1 MIKLKS
7 KKTRMG
13 IMLFLVP
20 ALVIYLVFQ
29 IIPII
34 GSIYFSLVDWNGIA
48 GSAPKFVGLKN
59 YIDAFHNAD
68 FILSLKNMARM
79 VIISVICHTP
89 VSYTHLDVYKRQ
101 IMYCMLIVD
110 DEDQER
116 LESNLF

>member
-34 GSIYFSLVDWNGIA
+34 GSIYFSLLTGTELQD
-48 GSAPKFVGLKN
+48 L
-59 YIDAFHNAD
+59 
-68 FILSLKNMARM
+68 R
-79 VIISVICHTP
+79 
-89 VSYTHLDVYKRQ
+89 R
-101 IMYCMLIVD
+101 
-110 DEDQER
+110 
-116 LESNLF
+116 NL

>member
-48 GSAPKFVGLKN
+48 DRTFELIGAAFGGLA
-59 YIDAFHNAD
+59 AF
-68 FILSLKNMARM
+68 L
-79 VIISVICHTP
+79 
-89 VSYTHLDVYKRQ
+89 
-101 IMYCMLIVD
+101 
-110 DEDQER
+110 
-116 LESNLF
+116 

>member
-1 MIKLKS
+1 
-7 KKTRMG
+7 MG

-59 YIDAFHNAD
+59 YISVMVESDGLKN
-68 FILSLKNMARM
+68 IINSIVYVVLSLLLAMPIGIGVGTLLN
-79 VIISVICHTP
+79 
-89 VSYTHLDVYKRQ
+89 
-101 IMYCMLIVD
+101 
-110 DEDQER
+110 
-116 LESNLF
+116 

>member
-34 GSIYFSLVDWNGIA
+34 GSIYFSCLLYT
-48 GSAPKFVGLKN
+48 S
-59 YIDAFHNAD
+59 DAAD
-68 FILSLKNMARM
+68 
-79 VIISVICHTP
+79 
-89 VSYTHLDVYKRQ
+89 
-101 IMYCMLIVD
+101 
-110 DEDQER
+110 E
-116 LESNLF
+116 

>member
-34 GSIYFSLVDWNGIA
+34 GPYQLDELQESLNSSTLTLQKETIEW
-48 GSAPKFVGLKN
+48 L
-59 YIDAFHNAD
+59 
-68 FILSLKNMARM
+68 L
-79 VIISVICHTP
+79 T
-89 VSYTHLDVYKRQ
+89 
-101 IMYCMLIVD
+101 
-110 DEDQER
+110 
-116 LESNLF
+116 

>member
-34 GSIYFSLVDWNGIA
+34 CSIYFSLVDWGWIYTADQKSGDA
-48 GSAPKFVGLKN
+48 GRLF
-59 YIDAFHNAD
+59 
-68 FILSLKNMARM
+68 
-79 VIISVICHTP
+79 CH
-89 VSYTHLDVYKRQ
+89 
-101 IMYCMLIVD
+101 I
-110 DEDQER
+110 
-116 LESNLF
+116 

>member
-34 GSIYFSLVDWNGIA
+34 GSI
-48 GSAPKFVGLKN
+48 
-59 YIDAFHNAD
+59 
-68 FILSLKNMARM
+68 
-79 VIISVICHTP
+79 
-89 VSYTHLDVYKRQ
+89 
-101 IMYCMLIVD
+101 LIFLLGCTGTELQD
-110 DEDQER
+110 LR
-116 LESNLF
+116 RNL

>member
-34 GSIYFSLVDWNGIA
+34 GPSIFLWLTGTELQD
-48 GSAPKFVGLKN
+48 L
-59 YIDAFHNAD
+59 
-68 FILSLKNMARM
+68 R
-79 VIISVICHTP
+79 
-89 VSYTHLDVYKRQ
+89 R
-101 IMYCMLIVD
+101 
-110 DEDQER
+110 
-116 LESNLF
+116 NL

>member
-48 GSAPKFVGLKN
+48 GYRCISQCRFYSFFKEHGKN
-59 YIDAFHNAD
+59 GHHQCD
-68 FILSLKNMARM
+68 LSYPDRTFDG
-79 VIISVICHTP
+79 SC
-89 VSYTHLDVYKRQ
+89 DQYK
-101 IMYCMLIVD
+101 V
-110 DEDQER
+110 
-116 LESNLF
+116 

>member
-48 GSAPKFVGLKN
+48 GSEKLYRCISQCRFYSFFKEHGKN
-59 YIDAFHNAD
+59 GHHQCD
-68 FILSLKNMARM
+68 LSYPDRT
-79 VIISVICHTP
+79 SDGSC
-89 VSYTHLDVYKRQ
+89 DQYK
-101 IMYCMLIVD
+101 V
-110 DEDQER
+110 
-116 LESNLF
+116 

>member
-48 GSAPKFVGLKN
+48 GSTSHGITRSLSPITSSRELKDPVGMKMKYHIRPTAVSGNTVGTKNNALK
-59 YIDAFHNAD
+59 
-68 FILSLKNMARM
+68 IL
-79 VIISVICHTP
+79 
-89 VSYTHLDVYKRQ
+89 
-101 IMYCMLIVD
+101 
-110 DEDQER
+110 
-116 LESNLF
+116 